1 MSASTGIKDEAAG
14 RRLPPKLVTL
24 MITVALGS
32 IMMQMDATM
41 TNIAYNTLLKEFDTS
56 LLTIQW
62 ITTGYLLAMAAV
74 MALSGWGMERF
85 GARTMWV
92 TCISLFLL
100 GSMLCGAAWDA
111 QSLIVFRVI
120 QGLGGGMVLPLGMA
134 VLAQE
139 AGPSRLGRVMSV
151 LGIPSALGPVLGPVV
166 GGVIVDD
173 WNWRWIFFINVPVC
187 IAAIALAWRTMPT
200 RKSPTAGRLDVLG
213 LLLLSPACA
222 VLVFGLT
229 QASKYGSF
237 ADSHCVIPLAIGC
250 ALLAAFSVHA
260 LRTENPILDLRLL
273 KVRSFMSSSAVLF
286 FASVAL
292 FGVVGVLPL
301 YFQQVRGHSALEAG
315 LLLAPQGVGMAASL
329 LVVGKFTDRTSPRL
343 LVISGL
349 ALTAIGALVCTQLGA
364 DTNVVLL
371 GAALLVS
378 GGGIGLVMVP
388 AMAGAIRD
396 VPGSVIPRAS
406 AANRIIMQIGSS
418 FGAAVLILVAQT
430 RMDHLIETK
439 QITPDSLAGAYGTT
453 FWWVIGF
460 VVVSVLLALLL
471 PARKPSQQ
479 QQTAGEASAIPS
491 L

>member
-1 MSASTGIKDEAAG
+1 MSATTEVKDRTGDG
-14 RRLPPKLVTL
+14 LPSGLVSL

-62 ITTGYLLAMAAV
+62 VTTGYLLAMAAV
-74 MALSGWGMERF
+74 MALSGWAMERF
-85 GARTMWV
+85 GARAMW
-92 TCISLFLL
+92 TTSISLFLV
-100 GSMLCGAAWDA
+100 GSVLCGVAWDA
-111 QSLIVFRVI
+111 HSLIAFRVV

-139 AGPSRLGRVMSV
+139 AGPARLGRVMGV

-166 GGVIVDD
+166 GGAIVDD
-173 WNWRWIFFINVPVC
+173 WNWRWIFFINIPVC
-187 IAAIALAWRTMPT
+187 IAALVIAWRTMPA
-200 RKSPTAGRLDVLG
+200 RPSPTAGRLDVLG

-222 VLVFGLT
+222 VVVFGLT

-237 ADSHCVIPLAIGC
+237 ADRHVMIPLAIGL
-250 ALLAAFSVHA
+250 ALLAAFAVHA
-260 LRTENPILDLRLL
+260 LRTDNPILDLRLL
-273 KVRSFMSSSAVLF
+273 KVRSFLSSSAVLF

-292 FGVVGVLPL
+292 FGAVGVLPL

-315 LLLAPQGVGMAASL
+315 LLLAPQGVGMAVSL
-329 LVVGKFTDRTSPRL
+329 LVVGRLADRTSPRL

-349 ALTAIGALVCTQLGA
+349 TLTAVGALVCTQLA
-364 DTNVVLL
+364 DDTNVALL
-371 GAALLVS
+371 GVALALC
-378 GGGIGLVMVP
+378 GAGTGMVMAP

-396 VPGSVIPRAS
+396 IPGPVIPRAS

-418 FGAAVLILVAQT
+418 FGSAVLILVAQN
-430 RMDHLIETK
+430 RMDHLIRTRK
-439 QITPDSLAGAYGTT
+439 LTPDSLAGAYGVT

-460 VVVSVLLALLL
+460 VVVSVLLALFI
-471 PARKPSQQ
+471 PSGKPSQQ
-479 QQTAGEASAIPS
+479 QQAGQASVPA